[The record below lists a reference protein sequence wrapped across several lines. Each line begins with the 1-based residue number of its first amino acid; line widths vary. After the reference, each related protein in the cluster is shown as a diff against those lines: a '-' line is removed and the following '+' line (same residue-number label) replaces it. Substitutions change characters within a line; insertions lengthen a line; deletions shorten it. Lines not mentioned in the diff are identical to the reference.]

1 MQLGPGTASL
11 ACTRLIVSFALFN
24 ANPKPCPRI
33 NMTTKSPSQKQVI
46 ILISQNNTNTI
57 ANKTDKHIFNINRLL
72 KSIKSNT
79 IANFLQLDNKSI
91 IVTLNQVASLSD
103 MNIIDRY
110 IRGTDDINSSDIA
123 PTHFP
128 QSKSYLKILGI
139 PYITN
144 SASPI
149 IYNQIEEI
157 IKVTQLFNNIT
168 LMSQPCIIKASPK
181 SDMAVI

>member
-1 MQLGPGTASL
+1 MQI
-11 ACTRLIVSFALFN
+11 R
-24 ANPKPCPRI
+24 
-33 NMTTKSPSQKQVI
+33 Q
-46 ILISQNNTNTI
+46 TN
-57 ANKTDKHIFNINRLL
+57 IFNINRLL
-72 KSIKSNT
+72 KFIKSNT

-103 MNIIDRY
+103 INIIDRY

-144 SASPI
+144 STSPI

-168 LMSQPCIIKASPK
+168 LVFQPCIIKASLK
-181 SDMAVI
+181 SDMAVIWIDIWDSQNSTKAKRLINKSFNVGQYIATI

>member
-1 MQLGPGTASL
+1 
-11 ACTRLIVSFALFN
+11 
-24 ANPKPCPRI
+24 
-33 NMTTKSPSQKQVI
+33 
-46 ILISQNNTNTI
+46 
-57 ANKTDKHIFNINRLL
+57 
-72 KSIKSNT
+72 
-79 IANFLQLDNKSI
+79 LDNKSI

-103 MNIIDRY
+103 INIIDRY

-144 SASPI
+144 STSPI

-168 LMSQPCIIKASPK
+168 LVFQPCIIKASLK
-181 SDMAVI
+181 SDMAVIWIDIWDSQNSTKAKRLINKSFNVGQYIATI

>member
-1 MQLGPGTASL
+1 
-11 ACTRLIVSFALFN
+11 
-24 ANPKPCPRI
+24 
-33 NMTTKSPSQKQVI
+33 MTTKSSSQKQVI

-57 ANKTDKHIFNINRLL
+57 ANKADKYIFNINRLL

-91 IVTLNQVASLSD
+91 IVTLNQIASLSD

-110 IRGTDDINSSDIA
+110 IRGTNDINSSDIA

-144 SASPI
+144 STSPI
-149 IYNQIEEI
+149 TYNQIEEI

-168 LMSQPCIIKASPK
+168 LVSQPCIIKASPK
-181 SDMAVI
+181 LDVAVI